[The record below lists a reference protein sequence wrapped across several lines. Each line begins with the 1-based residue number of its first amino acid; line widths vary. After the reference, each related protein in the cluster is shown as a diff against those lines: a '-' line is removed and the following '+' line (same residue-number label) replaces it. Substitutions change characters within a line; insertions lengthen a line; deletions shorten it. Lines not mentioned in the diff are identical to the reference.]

1 MGKNLLKIMKDLIN
15 IIGDESTIPE
25 YSLFIYHV
33 FFFSI
38 FFNIYFYKATC
49 YHILYKIYITKTVK
63 PL

>member
-1 MGKNLLKIMKDLIN
+1 MKDLIN